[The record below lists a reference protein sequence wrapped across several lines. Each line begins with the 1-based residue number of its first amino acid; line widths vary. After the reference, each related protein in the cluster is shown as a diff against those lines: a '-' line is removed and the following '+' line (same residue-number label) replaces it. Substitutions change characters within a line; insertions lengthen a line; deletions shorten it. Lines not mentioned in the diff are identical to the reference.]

1 MPELRR
7 PTPLGRQHDRTQFNS
22 GSPSLDDWLRRQASQ
37 SRRADTAATWVVADT
52 DDRVMAYVAMSI
64 SAVDVSRAPSALAA
78 RGLTQVPVLLC
89 GRLAVDHRY
98 TGHGLGRV
106 LVRLL
111 LAKTIN
117 LNQTAACRA
126 AVVHALDDR
135 ARAFWERFGFA
146 PFSDTPDERDL
157 YLLTKDITATLDG
170 LHHDAPSA
178 PAPERSQ

>member
-7 PTPLGRQHDRTQFNS
+7 PALLGRHHDRTQLDS

-52 DDRVMAYVAMSI
+52 DDRVVAYVAMSM
-64 SAVDVSRAPSALAA
+64 SAVDVSRAPGALAA
-78 RGLTQVPVLLC
+78 RGLTQIPVLLC
-89 GRLAVDHRY
+89 GRLAVDQRY

-111 LAKTIN
+111 LTKTVD
-117 LNQTAACRA
+117 LNRTAACRA

-135 ARAFWERFGFA
+135 ARAFWERFGFS

-157 YLLTKDITATLDG
+157 YLLIKNTTTTLDG
-170 LHHDAPSA
+170 LHHNRDTPAAP
-178 PAPERSQ
+178 PQ